1 MRRPILRSAQD
12 DARSAQDDARTHT
25 LDPIVV
31 LRLGIVG
38 LPNVGKSTLF
48 NALTAA
54 KALVANYPFATIEP
68 NTGIVQVPDPRLDA
82 LARIVQPERTVPAV
96 VEFVDIAGLVKGA
109 SEGEGLGNQFLANI
123 REVDAIVHV
132 VRCFEDDDIQHVM
145 GAVDPVRDREI
156 VNIELGLADLASVE
170 KRLDKAARTAK
181 SGDAQAKVEA
191 RVLEAVRDA
200 LAAGRPARAV
210 TPTEEEAAAYRSFN
224 LLTAK
229 PVLYAANVA
238 EGELATGNAH
248 IEALRG
254 ALVADHETA
263 EIVPFSAKVEAE
275 LAELPLEDRADFLES
290 LGLTESG
297 LDRLAHAAYHLLGLQ
312 SYFTAGEKEVRAWTI
327 HRGDRAPAAAGV
339 IHSDFEKGF
348 IRAETVAFEE
358 FVRVGGWKPAREQG
372 LARAEGKEY
381 VVRDG
386 DVMLFRFS
394 S

>member
-1 MRRPILRSAQD
+1 
-12 DARSAQDDARTHT
+12 
-25 LDPIVV
+25 
-31 LRLGIVG
+31 
-38 LPNVGKSTLF
+38 
-48 NALTAA
+48 
-54 KALVANYPFATIEP
+54 
-68 NTGIVQVPDPRLDA
+68 VPDPRLDV
-82 LARIVQPERTVPAV
+82 LAGIVSPERTVPAV

-132 VRCFEDDDIQHVM
+132 VRCFEDPDVQHVM

-156 VNIELGLADLASVE
+156 INIELGLADLASVE

-181 SGDAQAKVEA
+181 SGDSQARLEQ

-210 TPTEEEAAAYRSFN
+210 TPTEEEAAVYRGFN

-238 EGELATGNAH
+238 EDEITAGNPH
-248 IEALRG
+248 VDALRA
-254 ALVADHETA
+254 ALARDQETA

-275 LAELPLEDRADFLES
+275 LAELAPEDRADFLES

-348 IRAETVAFEE
+348 IRAETVGYDD

-394 S
+394 G

>member
-1 MRRPILRSAQD
+1 M
-12 DARSAQDDARTHT
+12 
-25 LDPIVV
+25 

-82 LARIVQPERTVPAV
+82 LAGIVSPERTVPAV
-96 VEFVDIAGLVKGA
+96 VEFLDIAGLVKGA

-145 GAVDPVRDREI
+145 GSVDPVRDREI
-156 VNIELGLADLASVE
+156 INIELGLADLASVE
-170 KRLDKAARTAK
+170 KRLDKTARAAK
-181 SGDAQAKVEA
+181 SGDAQARLEQ
-191 RVLEAVRDA
+191 RVLEAARDV
-200 LAAGRPARAV
+200 LAAGRPARAA
-210 TPTEEEAAAYRSFN
+210 TLSDEEAAAFRGFN

-229 PVLYAANVA
+229 PVLYAANV
-238 EGELATGNAH
+238 GEMEIAAGNAH
-248 IEALRG
+248 VEALRA
-254 ALVADHETA
+254 ALAREGEVA

-275 LAELPLEDRADFLES
+275 LAELPLEDRAEFLES
-290 LGLTESG
+290 LGVTESG
-297 LDRLAHAAYHLLGLQ
+297 LDRLGHAAYHLLGLR

-327 HRGDRAPAAAGV
+327 HQGDKAPAAAAV
-339 IHSDFEKGF
+339 IHTDFEKGF
-348 IRAETVAFEE
+348 IRAETVAYAD

-381 VVRDG
+381 VVQDG

>member
-1 MRRPILRSAQD
+1 M
-12 DARSAQDDARTHT
+12 
-25 LDPIVV
+25 

-48 NALTAA
+48 NALTSA

-68 NTGIVQVPDPRLDA
+68 NTGIVQVPDPRLA
-82 LARIVQPERTVPAV
+82 VLADLVHPERTVPAA

-145 GAVDPVRDREI
+145 GPVDPARDREVI
-156 VNIELGLADLASVE
+156 NIELGLADLASVE
-170 KRLDKAARTAK
+170 KRLDKATRSART
-181 SGDAQAKVEA
+181 GDPQSKLEQ
-191 RVLEAVRDA
+191 RLLEAVRDA
-200 LAAGRPARAV
+200 LAAGRPARTVVPAA
-210 TPTEEEAAAYRSFN
+210 EEAAAYRGFN
-224 LLTAK
+224 LLTSK

-238 EGELATGNAH
+238 EDELARGNRH
-248 IEALRG
+248 VEALRA
-254 ALVADHETA
+254 ALTRDQETA
-263 EIVPFSAKVEAE
+263 EVVTFSAKVEAE
-275 LAELPLEDRADFLES
+275 LAELAPEDRGEFLHS
-290 LGLTESG
+290 LGVSESG
-297 LDRLAHAAYHLLGLQ
+297 LDRLAHAAYHLLGLR

-327 HRGDRAPAAAGV
+327 HQGDRAPVAAGV

-348 IRAETVAFEE
+348 IRAETVAYDD
-358 FVRVGGWKPAREQG
+358 FVRVGGWKGAREQG

-381 VVRDG
+381 VVQDG
-386 DVMLFRFS
+386 DVLLFRFS

>member
-1 MRRPILRSAQD
+1 M
-12 DARSAQDDARTHT
+12 
-25 LDPIVV
+25 

-48 NALTAA
+48 NALTSA

-68 NTGIVQVPDPRLDA
+68 NTGIVQVPDPRLDQLA
-82 LARIVQPERTVPAV
+82 LIVKPERTVPAV

-123 REVDAIVHV
+123 REVDAVVHV
-132 VRCFEDDDIQHVM
+132 VRCFEDDDVQHVV
-145 GAVDPVRDREI
+145 GVVDPVRDREI

-170 KRLDKAARTAK
+170 KRLDKTARAARSA
-181 SGDAQAKVEA
+181 DPQARLEL

-200 LAAGRPARAV
+200 LAAGRPARDV
-210 TPTEEEAAAYRSFN
+210 VPSEEEAAAYRSFN

-238 EGELATGNAH
+238 ENEIAAGN
-248 IEALRG
+248 RFVG
-254 ALVADHETA
+254 ALQAALDRDRERA
-263 EIVPFSAKVEAE
+263 EIVTFSAKVEAE
-275 LAELPLEDRADFLES
+275 LAELAPEDREEFLQS

-327 HRGDRAPAAAGV
+327 HRGDKAPAAAGV

-348 IRAETVAFEE
+348 IRGETVAFEA

-381 VVRDG
+381 VVQDG
-386 DVMLFRFS
+386 DVMLFRFTS
-394 S
+394 

>member
-1 MRRPILRSAQD
+1 M
-12 DARSAQDDARTHT
+12 
-25 LDPIVV
+25 

-48 NALTAA
+48 NALTSA

-68 NTGIVQVPDPRLDA
+68 NTGIVQVPDGRLDA
-82 LARIVQPERTVPAV
+82 LARIVSPERTVPAA

-132 VRCFEDDDIQHVM
+132 VRCFEDPDVQHVM

-156 VNIELGLADLASVE
+156 INIELGLADLASVE
-170 KRLDKAARTAK
+170 KRLDKAARAAK
-181 SGDAQAKVEA
+181 SGDAQARLEQ
-191 RVLEAVRDA
+191 RLLEASRDA
-200 LAAGRPARAV
+200 LAGGRPARAV
-210 TPTEEEAAAYRSFN
+210 VPTAEEAGTFRSFN
-224 LLTAK
+224 FLTAK
-229 PVLYAANVA
+229 PVLYAANV
-238 EGELATGNAH
+238 GEHEIATGNAAVD
-248 IEALRG
+248 ALRS
-254 ALVADHETA
+254 ALARDGEVA
-263 EIVPFSAKVEAE
+263 EIVAFSAKVEAE
-275 LAELPLEDRADFLES
+275 LAELEPADRAEFLQS

-327 HRGDRAPAAAGV
+327 HRGDKAPVAAGV

-348 IRAETVAFEE
+348 IRAETVAYED
-358 FVRVGGWKPAREQG
+358 FVRVGGWKGAREQG

-386 DVMLFRFS
+386 DVMLFRFNP
-394 S
+394 

>member
-1 MRRPILRSAQD
+1 M
-12 DARSAQDDARTHT
+12 
-25 LDPIVV
+25 

-48 NALTAA
+48 NALTSA

-82 LARIVQPERTVPAV
+82 LAGIVSPERTVPAA

-109 SEGEGLGNQFLANI
+109 SQGEGLGNQFLANI

-145 GAVDPVRDREI
+145 GPVDPARDREVI
-156 VNIELGLADLASVE
+156 NIELGLADLASVE
-170 KRLDKAARTAK
+170 KRLDKATRTAR
-181 SGDAQAKVEA
+181 SGDLQAKLEQ
-191 RVLEAVRDA
+191 RLLEAVRDA

-210 TPTEEEAAAYRSFN
+210 VPTAEEDAAFRGFN

-238 EGELATGNAH
+238 EHEIAAGNRHVDGLRA
-248 IEALRG
+248 ALERD
-254 ALVADHETA
+254 AETA
-263 EIVPFSAKVEAE
+263 EVVTFSAKVEAE
-275 LAELPLEDRADFLES
+275 LAELAAEDRADFLES

-327 HRGDRAPAAAGV
+327 HRGDRAPVAAGV

-348 IRAETVAFEE
+348 IRAETVAYDD
-358 FVRVGGWKPAREQG
+358 FVRVGGWKAAREQG
-372 LARAEGKEY
+372 LSRAEGREY
-381 VVRDG
+381 VVQDG
-386 DVMLFRFS
+386 DVMLFRFNN
-394 S
+394 

>member
-1 MRRPILRSAQD
+1 M
-12 DARSAQDDARTHT
+12 
-25 LDPIVV
+25 

-48 NALTAA
+48 NALTSA

-68 NTGIVQVPDPRLDA
+68 NTGIVQVPDPRLDQ
-82 LARIVQPERTVPAV
+82 LARIVKPERTVAAV

-123 REVDAIVHV
+123 REVDAVVHV
-132 VRCFEDDDIQHVM
+132 VRCFEDDDVQHVV
-145 GAVDPVRDREI
+145 GSVDPARDREI

-170 KRLDKAARTAK
+170 KRLDKTARVAR
-181 SGDAQAKVEA
+181 SGDPQAKVEL
-191 RVLEAVRDA
+191 RVLEAVQQA

-210 TPTEEEAAAYRSFN
+210 VPTEEEAAAYRSFN
-224 LLTAK
+224 LLTTK

-238 EGELATGNAH
+238 EDEIASGNRFVTELQA
-248 IEALRG
+248 ALER
-254 ALVADHETA
+254 DRETA
-263 EIVPFSAKVEAE
+263 EIVTFSAKVEAE
-275 LAELPLEDRADFLES
+275 LAELPPEDRGEFLQS

-327 HRGDRAPAAAGV
+327 HRGDKAPAAAGV

-348 IRAETVAFEE
+348 IRGETVAFED

-381 VVRDG
+381 VVQDG

>member
-1 MRRPILRSAQD
+1 M
-12 DARSAQDDARTHT
+12 
-25 LDPIVV
+25 

-48 NALTAA
+48 NALTSAG
-54 KALVANYPFATIEP
+54 ALVANYPFATIEP
-68 NTGIVQVPDPRLDA
+68 NTGIVQVPDPRLDV
-82 LARIVQPERTVPAV
+82 LAGIVTPERTVPAA

-132 VRCFEDDDIQHVM
+132 VRCFEDPDVQHVV

-156 VNIELGLADLASVE
+156 INIELGLADLASVE
-170 KRLDKAARTAK
+170 KRLDKTTRTAR
-181 SGDAQAKVEA
+181 SGDPQAK
-191 RVLEAVRDA
+191 LEQRLLEQVRDA
-200 LAAGRPARAV
+200 LAAGRPARSV
-210 TPTEEEAAAYRSFN
+210 TPIAEELPAFRGFN

-229 PVLYAANVA
+229 PVLYAANV
-238 EGELATGNAH
+238 GEDEITGGNAAVT
-248 IEALRG
+248 ALS
-254 ALVADHETA
+254 AAVARDGEDA
-263 EIVPFSAKVEAE
+263 EVVTFSAKVEAE
-275 LAELPLEDRADFLES
+275 LAELAQEDRKEFLDS
-290 LGLTESG
+290 LGVSESG

-327 HRGDRAPAAAGV
+327 HRGDKAPAAAGV

-348 IRAETVAFEE
+348 IRAETVAYDD

-372 LARAEGKEY
+372 LSRAEGKEY
-381 VVRDG
+381 VVQDG
-386 DVMLFRFS
+386 DVLLFRFS

>member
-1 MRRPILRSAQD
+1 M
-12 DARSAQDDARTHT
+12 
-25 LDPIVV
+25 

-48 NALTAA
+48 NALTSAG
-54 KALVANYPFATIEP
+54 ALVANYPFATIEP
-68 NTGIVQVPDPRLDA
+68 NTGVVQVPDPRLDA
-82 LARIVQPERTVPAV
+82 LARIVSPERTVPAV

-132 VRCFEDDDIQHVM
+132 VRCFVDPDVQHVA

-156 VNIELGLADLASVE
+156 INIELGLADLASVE
-170 KRLDKAARTAK
+170 KRLDKTTRAAR
-181 SGDAQAKVEA
+181 SGDPQAK
-191 RVLEAVRDA
+191 LEQRMLESLRDA
-200 LAAGRPARAV
+200 LAAGRLARSV
-210 TPTEEEAAAYRSFN
+210 TPSDEESAAYRAFN

-229 PVLYAANVA
+229 PVLYAANV
-238 EGELATGNAH
+238 GEDEIASGNRH
-248 IEALRG
+248 VEALRAAVERDG
-254 ALVADHETA
+254 ESA
-263 EIVPFSAKVEAE
+263 EIVTFSAKVEAE
-275 LAELPLEDRADFLES
+275 LAELAPEDRKEFLDS
-290 LGLTESG
+290 LGVTDSG

-327 HRGDRAPAAAGV
+327 HRGDKAPVAAGV

-348 IRAETVAFEE
+348 IRAETVAYDD

-372 LARAEGKEY
+372 LSRAEGKEY
-381 VVRDG
+381 VVQDG

-394 S
+394 

>member
-1 MRRPILRSAQD
+1 M
-12 DARSAQDDARTHT
+12 
-25 LDPIVV
+25 

-48 NALTAA
+48 NALTSAN
-54 KALVANYPFATIEP
+54 ALVANYPFATIEP
-68 NTGIVQVPDPRLDA
+68 NTGIVQVPDSRLDA
-82 LARIVQPERTVPAV
+82 LAQIVSPESTVPAT

-132 VRCFEDDDIQHVM
+132 VRCFEDADVQHVM
-145 GAVDPVRDREI
+145 GPVDPVRDREVI
-156 VNIELGLADLASVE
+156 NIELGLADLASVE
-170 KRLDKAARTAK
+170 KRWDKTSRTAK
-181 SGDAQAKVEA
+181 SGDTQA
-191 RVLEAVRDA
+191 RVEQRLLERLRDA
-200 LAAGRPARAV
+200 LAAGRPARTI
-210 TPTEEEAAAYRSFN
+210 TPTDEEASAYRGFS

-229 PVLYAANVA
+229 PVLYAANV
-238 EGELATGNAH
+238 GEHEIASGNAH
-248 IEALRG
+248 VDALRD
-254 ALVADHETA
+254 ALARDDETA
-263 EIVPFSAKVEAE
+263 EVVTFSAKVEAE
-275 LAELPLEDRADFLES
+275 LAELEPGDREEFLHS
-290 LGLTESG
+290 LGLSESG

-327 HRGDRAPAAAGV
+327 HRGDKAPVAAGV

-348 IRAETVAFEE
+348 IRAETVAYDD

-394 S
+394 T

>member
-1 MRRPILRSAQD
+1 M
-12 DARSAQDDARTHT
+12 
-25 LDPIVV
+25 

-48 NALTAA
+48 NALTSA

-82 LARIVQPERTVPAV
+82 LASIVKPERTVPAA

-123 REVDAIVHV
+123 REVDAIVQV
-132 VRCFEDDDIQHVM
+132 VRCFEDPDVQHVM
-145 GAVDPVRDREI
+145 GDVDPVRDREVI
-156 VNIELGLADLASVE
+156 NIELGLADLASVE
-170 KRLDKAARTAK
+170 KRLDKVARAAK
-181 SGDAQAKVEA
+181 SGEPQAK
-191 RVLEAVRDA
+191 LELKLLQSLQGA
-200 LAAGRPARAV
+200 LAAGQPARTV
-210 TPTEEEAAAYRSFN
+210 VPTDEEAAAYRGFN

-238 EGELATGNAH
+238 EHEVATGNRSV
-248 IEALRG
+248 EALHA
-254 ALVADHETA
+254 ALQRDREIA
-263 EIVPFSAKVEAE
+263 EVVTFSAKVEAE
-275 LAELPLEDRADFLES
+275 LAELAPEDRSEFLEH

-312 SYFTAGEKEVRAWTI
+312 SYFTAGEKEVRAWTV
-327 HRGDRAPAAAGV
+327 HRGDKAPAAAGV

-348 IRAETVAFEE
+348 IRAETVAYGD

-381 VVRDG
+381 VVQDG

-394 S
+394 G

>member
-1 MRRPILRSAQD
+1 M
-12 DARSAQDDARTHT
+12 
-25 LDPIVV
+25 

-82 LARIVQPERTVPAV
+82 LAGIVSPERTVPAV
-96 VEFVDIAGLVKGA
+96 VEFLDIAGLVKGA

-145 GAVDPVRDREI
+145 GSVDPVRDREI
-156 VNIELGLADLASVE
+156 INIELGLADLASVE
-170 KRLDKAARTAK
+170 KRLDKTARAAK
-181 SGDAQAKVEA
+181 SGDAQARLEQ
-191 RVLEAVRDA
+191 RVLEAARDV
-200 LAAGRPARAV
+200 LAAGRPARAA
-210 TPTEEEAAAYRSFN
+210 TLSDEEAAAFRGFN

-229 PVLYAANVA
+229 PVLYAANV
-238 EGELATGNAH
+238 GEMEIAAGNAH
-248 IEALRG
+248 VEALRA
-254 ALVADHETA
+254 ALAREGEVA

-275 LAELPLEDRADFLES
+275 LAELPLEDRAEFLES
-290 LGLTESG
+290 LGVTESG
-297 LDRLAHAAYHLLGLQ
+297 LDRLGHAAYHLLGLR

-327 HRGDRAPAAAGV
+327 HQGDKAPAAAGV
-339 IHSDFEKGF
+339 IHTDFEKGF
-348 IRAETVAFEE
+348 IRAETVAYAD

-381 VVRDG
+381 VVQDG